1 MRRSTPYG
9 GPPRRVYNKFLIVY
23 QMYASLSRLFES
35 FLRFCEDLQRSCV
48 VSRPAPRSSAPHFYK
63 KCAFSIDNHIQ
74 CGYNICISKGDK
86 SERRRFYSNVN
97 GSIRSRLLMV
107 LLSTST
113 LARKSCNANYLRYT
127 RTSSVLVKWRLGIN
141 KSHLSLTQ
149 VVKVDII
156 YV

>member
-23 QMYASLSRLFES
+23 QMYASLSRVFES

-86 SERRRFYSNVN
+86 SERRRLCINNTRVN
-97 GSIRSRLLMV
+97 LCRCNLCWTIPNYVG
-107 LLSTST
+107 
-113 LARKSCNANYLRYT
+113 RKSFYDDYLYHFW
-127 RTSSVLVKWRLGIN
+127 TSNVLVKWRVGQKIN
-141 KSHLSLTQ
+141 QSSS
-149 VVKVDII
+149 
-156 YV
+156 